1 MSARKTQPKKRTK
14 ATGKRAARATRGGR
28 TKSAA
33 RSARPASKP
42 KAKPTRKP
50 AKAQAASKK
59 AAAKKAS
66 DKQLAKQKQAEKAKL
81 LREREQA
88 QKAKEKAQQAKERER
103 EKAQQAK
110 EREREQALKAKE
122 KAQQAKERER
132 EQALKAKEKERLAKE
147 REREKAQQAKERE
160 KLKAQQAA
168 EKARI
173 KKEAEAQRAREKAE
187 KEAERKRLIA
197 EREAEKEAARRA
209 KEEERARREAE
220 REAYRKAKEA
230 ERERLRAEREAARRL
245 REGKVARATR
255 AAQKMDGL
263 RMGSTRVYD
272 PAAIPNQAGTTRH
285 TGPSLPTVHRLV
297 GVRHADSSPRN
308 PSPAPA
314 PLPVVEKRPTPTPMA
329 PLPPV
334 AEGVE
339 ERYRRILERL
349 AVAPEA
355 LKKEYEETLEMSW
368 IHHDS
373 ALEGVVYTF
382 QELRAA
388 MDPTSTA
395 TPDSSMQPVC
405 EEIRRHRQA
414 IAYVRDLGERKRVP
428 LNVDVVKRLFVMLHP
443 EEGDVKTVKYRKDIP
458 QHRLYFHEY
467 AAPDKIAYRVRQIM
481 DWLNGP
487 EAKKMK
493 NPLRVGARV
502 HYDLLRVFP
511 FAQDSGKVSRLL
523 MNIVLLRGGYPP
535 AIVHSTER
543 QRYYEA
549 LKGQLPVI
557 IQLVN
562 ESIMNALASIE
573 KRLDDEGRTTPSSG
587 AVAPAS
593 GASSSGSPSSGS
605 PSSSSVSS
613 SEDLDSPLSDD
624 SDLSSSPDSS
634 DSPDESEDS
643 PSSPSSSDASAS

>member
-1 MSARKTQPKKRTK
+1 MSARKKQPKKRTK
-14 ATGKRAARATRGGR
+14 PQGKRVQRGQGGGR
-28 TKSAA
+28 KKSAA
-33 RSARPASKP
+33 PRA
-42 KAKPTRKP
+42 AKPATRPKPGKSARKP
-50 AKAQAASKK
+50 AKGSAKADAKKTAQQKL
-59 AAAKKAS
+59 AAKKLVA
-66 DKQLAKQKQAEKAKL
+66 KAKL
-81 LREREQA
+81 LQQREKAQRAKDQQRERKEREREKVQA
-88 QKAKEKAQQAKERER
+88 AREKAQAQKERER
-103 EKAQQAK
+103 EKAQAA
-110 EREREQALKAKE
+110 RE
-122 KAQQAKERER
+122 KAQAQ
-132 EQALKAKEKERLAKE
+132 KE
-147 REREKAQQAKERE
+147 REREKALKERE
-160 KLKAQQAA
+160 RKREQAVEAA
-168 EKARI
+168 EKAKK
-173 KKEAEAQRAREKAE
+173 KKEADALKAREKAAQ
-187 KEAERKRLIA
+187 EAERKRLIA
-197 EREAEKEAARRA
+197 EREAQKEAARRA
-209 KEEERARREAE
+209 KEEERAKREAE

-230 ERERLRAEREAARRL
+230 ERERLRADREVARRV

-263 RMGSTRVYD
+263 RMGTTRVYD
-272 PAAIPNQAGTTRH
+272 PAAIPNQSGTTRH
-285 TGPSLPTVHRLV
+285 TGASMPIVHRLV
-297 GVRHADSSPRN
+297 GVRHQDPSSSGN
-308 PSPAPA
+308 TA
-314 PLPVVEKRPTPTPMA
+314 PLPPPPVERRPTPPPAA

-334 AEGVE
+334 SEGIE

-349 AVAPEA
+349 GTAPEA

-388 MDPTSTA
+388 MDPSSTA
-395 TPDSSMQPVC
+395 APDSSMQPVC

-511 FAQDSGKVSRLL
+511 FAQDSGKVARLL

-573 KRLDDEGRTTPSSG
+573 KRLDDEAR
-587 AVAPAS
+587 AAS
-593 GASSSGSPSSGS
+593 
-605 PSSSSVSS
+605 
-613 SEDLDSPLSDD
+613 
-624 SDLSSSPDSS
+624 
-634 DSPDESEDS
+634 
-643 PSSPSSSDASAS
+643 

>member
-1 MSARKTQPKKRTK
+1 V
-14 ATGKRAARATRGGR
+14 
-28 TKSAA
+28 
-33 RSARPASKP
+33 
-42 KAKPTRKP
+42 
-50 AKAQAASKK
+50 
-59 AAAKKAS
+59 
-66 DKQLAKQKQAEKAKL
+66 D
-81 LREREQA
+81 
-88 QKAKEKAQQAKERER
+88 
-103 EKAQQAK
+103 
-110 EREREQALKAKE
+110 
-122 KAQQAKERER
+122 
-132 EQALKAKEKERLAKE
+132 
-147 REREKAQQAKERE
+147 
-160 KLKAQQAA
+160 
-168 EKARI
+168 
-173 KKEAEAQRAREKAE
+173 
-187 KEAERKRLIA
+187 
-197 EREAEKEAARRA
+197 
-209 KEEERARREAE
+209 
-220 REAYRKAKEA
+220 
-230 ERERLRAEREAARRL
+230 
-245 REGKVARATR
+245 
-255 AAQKMDGL
+255 
-263 RMGSTRVYD
+263 
-272 PAAIPNQAGTTRH
+272 
-285 TGPSLPTVHRLV
+285 
-297 GVRHADSSPRN
+297 VRHADSSPR
-308 PSPAPA
+308 PDVQPTP
-314 PLPVVEKRPTPTPMA
+314 PPPPERRPTPPPAAA

-334 AEGVE
+334 SEGIE

-349 AVAPEA
+349 GTAPEA

-388 MDPTSTA
+388 MDPSSA
-395 TPDSSMQPVC
+395 STPDSSMQPVC

-493 NPLRVGARV
+493 NPLRVGARI

-511 FAQDSGKVSRLL
+511 FAQDSGKVARLL

-573 KRLDDEGRTTPSSG
+573 KRLDDEAR
-587 AVAPAS
+587 AAS
-593 GASSSGSPSSGS
+593 
-605 PSSSSVSS
+605 
-613 SEDLDSPLSDD
+613 
-624 SDLSSSPDSS
+624 
-634 DSPDESEDS
+634 
-643 PSSPSSSDASAS
+643 

>member
-1 MSARKTQPKKRTK
+1 MSARKKQPKKRTK
-14 ATGKRAARATRGGR
+14 ATGKRVKSKPASGRKKPARTGASASRPKGGAKSKAA
-28 TKSAA
+28 SAA
-33 RSARPASKP
+33 A
-42 KAKPTRKP
+42 
-50 AKAQAASKK
+50 KK
-59 AAAKKAS
+59 AAAKQALK
-66 DKQLAKQKQAEKAKL
+66 AKQDALKAKQA
-81 LREREQA
+81 RERE
-88 QKAKEKAQQAKERER
+88 KAQALKERER
-103 EKAQQAK
+103 EKAQAA
-110 EREREQALKAKE
+110 RE
-122 KAQQAKERER
+122 KAQ
-132 EQALKAKEKERLAKE
+132 ALKE
-147 REREKAQQAKERE
+147 REREKAEQLKQKAREQKERE
-160 KLKAQQAA
+160 KQKAEREKQKAREQKEREKQKALA
-168 EKARI
+168 ERDKAREKAEREADKARK
-173 KKEAEAQRAREKAE
+173 KKEAEAQKAREKAE
-187 KEAERKRLIA
+187 REAEKRRLAA
-197 EREAEKEAARRA
+197 EREAEKEALRKA

-230 ERERLRAEREAARRL
+230 ERERLRAEREAARRI
-245 REGKVARATR
+245 RESKVARATR
-255 AAQKMDGL
+255 AAQRVDGL
-263 RMGSTRVYD
+263 RMGSSRVYD
-272 PAAIPNQAGTTRH
+272 PSAIPNQSGTTRH
-285 TGPSLPTVHRLV
+285 TGASQPIVHRLV

-308 PSPAPA
+308 PLPAEAQPHPQSLPQ
-314 PLPVVEKRPTPTPMA
+314 PLPPIPEHRPTPPPSA

-334 AEGVE
+334 AEGIE

-349 AVAPEA
+349 ATGPEA

-388 MDPTSTA
+388 MDPSA
-395 TPDSSMQPVC
+395 SSTPDSSMQPVC

-511 FAQDSGKVSRLL
+511 FAQDSGKVARLL

-562 ESIMNALASIE
+562 ESIMNALGSIE
-573 KRLDDEGRTTPSSG
+573 KRLDDEAR
-587 AVAPAS
+587 AAS
-593 GASSSGSPSSGS
+593 
-605 PSSSSVSS
+605 
-613 SEDLDSPLSDD
+613 
-624 SDLSSSPDSS
+624 
-634 DSPDESEDS
+634 
-643 PSSPSSSDASAS
+643 

>member
-1 MSARKTQPKKRTK
+1 MSARKKQPKKRTK
-14 ATGKRAARATRGGR
+14 ATGKRVQSKPASARKKPARAGA
-28 TKSAA
+28 SASRA
-33 RSARPASKP
+33 KADP
-42 KAKPTRKP
+42 KAK
-50 AKAQAASKK
+50 AKAAAAAKK
-59 AAAKKAS
+59 AAAK
-66 DKQLAKQKQAEKAKL
+66 E
-81 LREREQA
+81 
-88 QKAKEKAQQAKERER
+88 
-103 EKAQQAK
+103 
-110 EREREQALKAKE
+110 ALKAK
-122 KAQQAKERER
+122 QA
-132 EQALKAKEKERLAKE
+132 

-160 KLKAQQAA
+160 KQKAQAA
-168 EKARI
+168 REKAQAQ
-173 KKEAEAQRAREKAE
+173 KEREREKAEREKQKAREAKEREQQKARDAKEREREKAEREKQKAREAKEREKQKAEREKQKAREKAE
-187 KEAERKRLIA
+187 KEAEKARLKKEADAQKAREKAEKEAEKRRIAA
-197 EREAEKEAARRA
+197 EREAEKEAARKA

-230 ERERLRAEREAARRL
+230 ERERLRAEREAARRA
-245 REGKVARATR
+245 RESKVARATR
-255 AAQKMDGL
+255 AAQRVDGL
-263 RMGSTRVYD
+263 RMGSSRVYD
-272 PAAIPNQAGTTRH
+272 PSAIPNQSGTTRH
-285 TGPSLPTVHRLV
+285 TGASAPIVHRLV
-297 GVRHADSSPRN
+297 GVRHADSSPRH
-308 PSPAPA
+308 PIPQ
-314 PLPVVEKRPTPTPMA
+314 PLTPPPEHRPTPPPAA
-329 PLPPV
+329 PVPPV
-334 AEGVE
+334 AEGIE

-349 AVAPEA
+349 GTGPEA

-388 MDPTSTA
+388 MDPAANA

-511 FAQDSGKVSRLL
+511 FAQDSGKVARLL
-523 MNIVLLRGGYPP
+523 MNIILLRGGYPP

-562 ESIMNALASIE
+562 ESIMNALGSIE
-573 KRLDDEGRTTPSSG
+573 KRLDDEAR
-587 AVAPAS
+587 AAS
-593 GASSSGSPSSGS
+593 
-605 PSSSSVSS
+605 
-613 SEDLDSPLSDD
+613 
-624 SDLSSSPDSS
+624 
-634 DSPDESEDS
+634 
-643 PSSPSSSDASAS
+643 

>member
-1 MSARKTQPKKRTK
+1 MSARKNQPKKRTK
-14 ATGKRAARATRGGR
+14 AKSRRVQRRQGGGR
-28 TKSAA
+28 KPSR
-33 RSARPASKP
+33 RSARPAARPKP
-42 KAKPTRKP
+42 KSVKASAAKL
-50 AKAQAASKK
+50 
-59 AAAKKAS
+59 AAAKKARA
-66 DKQLAKQKQAEKAKL
+66 KELAAKKQAEQV
-81 LREREQA
+81 RR
-88 QKAKEKAQQAKERER
+88 
-103 EKAQQAK
+103 
-110 EREREQALKAKE
+110 EREREQAL
-122 KAQQAKERER
+122 R
-132 EQALKAKEKERLAKE
+132 AKEKEREKALKEKE
-147 REREKAQQAKERE
+147 REKALKEKEREKALKEKEREKALKEKEREKAQREKEKERE
-160 KLKAQQAA
+160 KALKEKEREKAQREKEKERARKEAERQKALAEREHQRLLAEKAA
-168 EKARI
+168 EKARL
-173 KKEAEAQRAREKAE
+173 KKEAEEQRAREKAE
-187 KEAERKRLIA
+187 REAERKRLAA
-197 EREAEKEAARRA
+197 EREAQKEAARKA

-245 REGKVARATR
+245 REAKVARATR

-263 RMGSTRVYD
+263 RMGTTRAYD

-285 TGPSLPTVHRLV
+285 TGASAPMVHRLV

-308 PSPAPA
+308 PIPTP
-314 PLPVVEKRPTPTPMA
+314 PPVERRPTPP
-329 PLPPV
+329 PPPPPPPV
-334 AEGVE
+334 AESVE

-349 AVAPEA
+349 GTGPGA

-382 QELRAA
+382 QELQAA
-388 MDPTSTA
+388 MDPTSTT

-428 LNVDVVKRLFVMLHP
+428 LNVDAVKRLYVILHP

-493 NPLRVGARV
+493 SPLRVAARV

-511 FAQDSGKVSRLL
+511 FPNDSGKVARLL
-523 MNIVLLRGGYPP
+523 MNIILLRGGYPP

-549 LKGQLPVI
+549 LKGQLPII

-573 KRLDDEGRTTPSSG
+573 KRLDDEAR
-587 AVAPAS
+587 
-593 GASSSGSPSSGS
+593 
-605 PSSSSVSS
+605 
-613 SEDLDSPLSDD
+613 
-624 SDLSSSPDSS
+624 
-634 DSPDESEDS
+634 
-643 PSSPSSSDASAS
+643 ASAQAS

>member
-1 MSARKTQPKKRTK
+1 MSARKKQPKKRSK
-14 ATGKRAARATRGGR
+14 ATGKRAQSKPASARKKPARA
-28 TKSAA
+28 AA
-33 RSARPASKP
+33 SARRP
-42 KAKPTRKP
+42 KANPKVT
-50 AKAQAASKK
+50 AKAKAKAA
-59 AAAKKAS
+59 AAAKKSA
-66 DKQLAKQKQAEKAKL
+66 
-81 LREREQA
+81 
-88 QKAKEKAQQAKERER
+88 AKE
-103 EKAQQAK
+103 
-110 EREREQALKAKE
+110 ALKAK
-122 KAQQAKERER
+122 QI
-132 EQALKAKEKERLAKE
+132 

-160 KLKAQQAA
+160 KLKAQAARDKAQAQKEREREKAEREKLKAREAKEREQLKARAAKEREKQQAELEKQKAREAKEREKQQAEREKQKARELAAKEA
-168 EKARI
+168 EKARK
-173 KKEAEAQRAREKAE
+173 KKEAEAQRARERAE
-187 KEAERKRLIA
+187 KEAEKRRVAA
-197 EREAEKEAARRA
+197 EKEAEKEAARKA

-220 REAYRKAKEA
+220 REAYRKAKDA
-230 ERERLRAEREAARRL
+230 ERERLRADREAARRA
-245 REGKVARATR
+245 RESKVARATR
-255 AAQKMDGL
+255 AAQRVDGL
-263 RMGSTRVYD
+263 RMGSSRVYD
-272 PAAIPNQAGTTRH
+272 PSAIPNQSGTTRH
-285 TGPSLPTVHRLV
+285 TGASAPIIHRLV
-297 GVRHADSSPRN
+297 GVRHADSSRN
-308 PSPAPA
+308 A
-314 PLPVVEKRPTPTPMA
+314 LPQPVATPVPEHRPTPPPAA

-334 AEGVE
+334 TEGIE

-349 AVAPEA
+349 GTGQEA

-388 MDPTSTA
+388 MDPASNA

-511 FAQDSGKVSRLL
+511 FAQDSGKVARLL
-523 MNIVLLRGGYPP
+523 MNIILLRGGYPP

-562 ESIMNALASIE
+562 ESIMNALGSIE
-573 KRLDDEGRTTPSSG
+573 KRLDDEAR
-587 AVAPAS
+587 AAS
-593 GASSSGSPSSGS
+593 
-605 PSSSSVSS
+605 
-613 SEDLDSPLSDD
+613 
-624 SDLSSSPDSS
+624 
-634 DSPDESEDS
+634 
-643 PSSPSSSDASAS
+643 

>member
-1 MSARKTQPKKRTK
+1 MSARKKQPKKRTK
-14 ATGKRAARATRGGR
+14 AVGKRAPRGHGGGR
-28 TKSAA
+28 TKASS
-33 RSARPASKP
+33 RSA
-42 KAKPTRKP
+42 KP
-50 AKAQAASKK
+50 AKKPKSASGRGSAAKQASKK
-59 AAAKKAS
+59 KVAAAAKQQAQKL
-66 DKQLAKQKQAEKAKL
+66 KLA
-81 LREREQA
+81 REREKA
-88 QKAKEKAQQAKERER
+88 QKAKEKERAQKEREREKAAAAREREKALKERER

-110 EREREQALKAKE
+110 E
-122 KAQQAKERER
+122 KER
-132 EQALKAKEKERLAKE
+132 QQKE
-147 REREKAQQAKERE
+147 REREKAQKAKEKERQL
-160 KLKAQQAA
+160 KLEAA
-168 EKARI
+168 EKARK
-173 KKEAEAQRAREKAE
+173 KKEADAERAREKAE

-230 ERERLRAEREAARRL
+230 ERERLRAEREAARRV
-245 REGKVARATR
+245 REGKVARASR

-272 PAAIPNQAGTTRH
+272 PAAIPNQSGTTRH
-285 TGPSLPTVHRLV
+285 TGASVPIVHRLV
-297 GVRHADSSPRN
+297 GVRHVDSAARST
-308 PSPAPA
+308 PAPQVA
-314 PLPVVEKRPTPTPMA
+314 PTPAPPPLPERRPTPPPSA
-329 PLPPV
+329 PVPPV
-334 AEGVE
+334 AEGIE

-349 AVAPEA
+349 GTGPEA

-388 MDPTSTA
+388 MDPTSA
-395 TPDSSMQPVC
+395 STPDSSMQPVC

-511 FAQDSGKVSRLL
+511 FSQDSGKVARLL

-535 AIVHSTER
+535 SIVHSTER

-573 KRLDDEGRTTPSSG
+573 KRLDDEAR
-587 AVAPAS
+587 AAS
-593 GASSSGSPSSGS
+593 
-605 PSSSSVSS
+605 
-613 SEDLDSPLSDD
+613 
-624 SDLSSSPDSS
+624 
-634 DSPDESEDS
+634 
-643 PSSPSSSDASAS
+643 

>member
-1 MSARKTQPKKRTK
+1 MSARKKQSKKRSK
-14 ATGKRAARATRGGR
+14 GKDRSTRNKQASASKKPARRAA
-28 TKSAA
+28 
-33 RSARPASKP
+33 
-42 KAKPTRKP
+42 KP
-50 AKAQAASKK
+50 AKKPKSASKSSGAK
-59 AAAKKAS
+59 AKATAKGA
-66 DKQLAKQKQAEKAKL
+66 KAKL
-81 LREREQA
+81 A
-88 QKAKEKAQQAKERER
+88 QKAKLTRERERAQKQKQRERELKERER
-103 EKAQQAK
+103 ERAQREKEK
-110 EREREQALKAKE
+110 ERERAQREKE
-122 KAQQAKERER
+122 KERER
-132 EQALKAKEKERLAKE
+132 AQREKEKERERKE
-147 REREKAQQAKERE
+147 RERDQAQRE
-160 KLKAQQAA
+160 KEKKRELAQKEA
-168 EKARI
+168 EKARK
-173 KKEAEAQRAREKAE
+173 KKEADAQRAREKAE
-187 KEAERKRLIA
+187 REAEKRRLIA
-197 EREAEKEAARRA
+197 EREAEKEATRKA
-209 KEEERARREAE
+209 KEEERAKREAE

-230 ERERLRAEREAARRL
+230 ERERLRTEREAARRL
-245 REGKVARATR
+245 RESKVARATR
-255 AAQKMDGL
+255 AAQRIDGL
-263 RMGSTRVYD
+263 RMGSARVYD
-272 PAAIPNQAGTTRH
+272 PSAIPNQSGTTRH
-285 TGPSLPTVHRLV
+285 TGSSAPIIHRLV
-297 GVRHADSSPRN
+297 GVRHADS
-308 PSPAPA
+308 PSRISLPEPLA
-314 PLPVVEKRPTPTPMA
+314 PLAPHRPTPPPAA

-349 AVAPEA
+349 STGQEA

-388 MDPTSTA
+388 MDPSPSS

-428 LNVDVVKRLFVMLHP
+428 LNVDVVKRLFIMLHP

-511 FAQDSGKVSRLL
+511 FAQDSGKVARLL

-535 AIVHSTER
+535 SIVHSTER

-573 KRLDDEGRTTPSSG
+573 KRLDDEAR
-587 AVAPAS
+587 AAAAS
-593 GASSSGSPSSGS
+593 
-605 PSSSSVSS
+605 
-613 SEDLDSPLSDD
+613 
-624 SDLSSSPDSS
+624 
-634 DSPDESEDS
+634 
-643 PSSPSSSDASAS
+643 